1 MLGYTWIQWLF
12 FFFFYSFFGW
22 CFEST
27 YVSLHEK
34 RFVNRGFIRG
44 PFLPL
49 YGTGALMMLI
59 VSMPFQDNLILT
71 YVAGC
76 VGATV
81 LEYITGVLMETLF
94 KVRYWDYS
102 DKKFNINGYICLGSS
117 IAWGFLT
124 IFAYHA
130 FYRSD
135 PTAFPMTL
143 QATVNYTWIQQ
154 AFLAMFASWVLDG
167 DILEEITSGSISYSL
182 CRPVD
187 LYAMWYTKSL
197 SGRISKVALRAVPVL
212 AVAALLPAG
221 YNLTAPTDLPTFFLF
236 LLTMVLGALNSTA
249 FTLLIYVLT
258 MYTLSSTGLR
268 SLLLTLADFL
278 CGGVVPLPFFPPTLR
293 RICELTPF
301 AATSNV
307 PYRVYSGDIAG
318 TNAAFAVGLQIFWLL
333 VLVLGGHTLMKNALK
348 RVVIQGG

>member
-1 MLGYTWIQWLF
+1 MKLKKYI
-12 FFFFYSFFGW
+12 SFFRLRCVTGLQYRAAALAGI
-22 CFEST
+22 ST
-27 YVSLHEK
+27 Q
-34 RFVNRGFIRG
+34 F
-44 PFLPL
+44 
-49 YGTGALMMLI
+49 
-59 VSMPFQDNLILT
+59 
-71 YVAGC
+71 
-76 VGATV
+76 
-81 LEYITGVLMETLF
+81 
-94 KVRYWDYS
+94 
-102 DKKFNINGYICLGSS
+102 
-117 IAWGFLT
+117 AWGFLI

-197 SGRISKVALRAVPVL
+197 SGRISKVALRAVPILV
-212 AVAALLPAG
+212 VAALLPAG

-278 CGGVVPLPFFPPTLR
+278 CGGVVPLPFFPPALR

-301 AATSNV
+301 AATC
-307 PYRVYSGDIAG
+307 
-318 TNAAFAVGLQIFWLL
+318 LL
-333 VLVLGGHTLMKNALK
+333 YTSPSPRDA
-348 RVVIQGG
+348 

>member
-1 MLGYTWIQWLF
+1 MKLKKYI
-12 FFFFYSFFGW
+12 SFFRLRCVTGLQYRAAALAGI
-22 CFEST
+22 ST
-27 YVSLHEK
+27 Q
-34 RFVNRGFIRG
+34 F
-44 PFLPL
+44 
-49 YGTGALMMLI
+49 
-59 VSMPFQDNLILT
+59 
-71 YVAGC
+71 
-76 VGATV
+76 
-81 LEYITGVLMETLF
+81 
-94 KVRYWDYS
+94 
-102 DKKFNINGYICLGSS
+102 
-117 IAWGFLT
+117 AWGFLI

-197 SGRISKVALRAVPVL
+197 SGRISKVALRAVPILV
-212 AVAALLPAG
+212 VAALLPAG

-258 MYTLSSTGLR
+258 VYTLSSTGLR

-333 VLVLGGHTLMKNALK
+333 VLVLGGHILMKNALK

>member
-1 MLGYTWIQWLF
+1 MKLKKYI
-12 FFFFYSFFGW
+12 SFFRLRCVTGLQYRAAALAGI
-22 CFEST
+22 ST
-27 YVSLHEK
+27 Q
-34 RFVNRGFIRG
+34 F
-44 PFLPL
+44 
-49 YGTGALMMLI
+49 
-59 VSMPFQDNLILT
+59 
-71 YVAGC
+71 
-76 VGATV
+76 
-81 LEYITGVLMETLF
+81 
-94 KVRYWDYS
+94 
-102 DKKFNINGYICLGSS
+102 
-117 IAWGFLT
+117 AWGFLI

-197 SGRISKVALRAVPVL
+197 SGRISKVALRAAPILV
-212 AVAALLPAG
+212 VAALLPAG

-249 FTLLIYVLT
+249 FTP
-258 MYTLSSTGLR
+258 
-268 SLLLTLADFL
+268 A
-278 CGGVVPLPFFPPTLR
+278 LR

-301 AATSNV
+301 VATSNV

-348 RVVIQGG
+348 RVVIQRG

>member
-1 MLGYTWIQWLF
+1 MGLQYRAAALAGI
-12 FFFFYSFFGW
+12 
-22 CFEST
+22 ST
-27 YVSLHEK
+27 Q
-34 RFVNRGFIRG
+34 F
-44 PFLPL
+44 
-49 YGTGALMMLI
+49 
-59 VSMPFQDNLILT
+59 
-71 YVAGC
+71 
-76 VGATV
+76 
-81 LEYITGVLMETLF
+81 
-94 KVRYWDYS
+94 
-102 DKKFNINGYICLGSS
+102 
-117 IAWGFLT
+117 AWGFLI

-154 AFLAMFASWVLDG
+154 AFLAMFASWVLDR

-197 SGRISKVALRAVPVL
+197 SGRISRVALRAVPVL

-258 MYTLSSTGLR
+258 MYTLSSTGVR
-268 SLLLTLADFL
+268 TLLLTLADFL

-301 AATSNV
+301 AATKATC
-307 PYRVYSGDIAG
+307 RTAC
-318 TNAAFAVGLQIFWLL
+318 TAAILPAQTPLSP
-333 VLVLGGHTLMKNALK
+333 
-348 RVVIQGG
+348 

>member
-1 MLGYTWIQWLF
+1 MDT
-12 FFFFYSFFGW
+12 
-22 CFEST
+22 
-27 YVSLHEK
+27 
-34 RFVNRGFIRG
+34 
-44 PFLPL
+44 
-49 YGTGALMMLI
+49 
-59 VSMPFQDNLILT
+59 
-71 YVAGC
+71 AGVFSHVRL
-76 VGATV
+76 VG
-81 LEYITGVLMETLF
+81 
-94 KVRYWDYS
+94 
-102 DKKFNINGYICLGSS
+102 
-117 IAWGFLT
+117 
-124 IFAYHA
+124 
-130 FYRSD
+130 
-135 PTAFPMTL
+135 
-143 QATVNYTWIQQ
+143 
-154 AFLAMFASWVLDG
+154 LDG

-197 SGRISKVALRAVPVL
+197 SGRISKVLARRANL
-212 AVAALLPAG
+212 SRCGASPAG

-307 PYRVYSGDIAG
+307 PYRVYSGDIVG

-333 VLVLGGHTLMKNALK
+333 VLVFGGHTLMKNALK